1 MIKRVL
7 ALDVGDK
14 RIGVAVSDA
23 LGITAQGVETI
34 FTKGLENDVRRV
46 KELASY
52 YETDRI
58 LVGNP
63 VRLSG
68 EAGAQAQKAHLFAQR
83 LTDEGFSVRFQ
94 DERLTS
100 VSAER
105 VLIDAGVKREDRKKV
120 IDKLAATYIL
130 QSFMDAGGWDRRI
143 ETSRDDGER
152 EVFRL
157 MDGYMEMDN
166 IVQLED
172 ENGKELNF
180 QHLMTLEYNGKSYVV
195 LAPAEPMDDI
205 DEDEAVVLRIETDD
219 EGNDVYATIEDEEEL
234 ENAFNRYLEIAENDE
249 DTDEE

>member
-68 EAGAQAQKAHLFAQR
+68 
-83 LTDEGFSVRFQ
+83 
-94 DERLTS
+94 
-100 VSAER
+100 
-105 VLIDAGVKREDRKKV
+105 
-120 IDKLAATYIL
+120 
-130 QSFMDAGGWDRRI
+130 
-143 ETSRDDGER
+143 
-152 EVFRL
+152 
-157 MDGYMEMDN
+157 
-166 IVQLED
+166 
-172 ENGKELNF
+172 
-180 QHLMTLEYNGKSYVV
+180 
-195 LAPAEPMDDI
+195 
-205 DEDEAVVLRIETDD
+205 
-219 EGNDVYATIEDEEEL
+219 
-234 ENAFNRYLEIAENDE
+234 
-249 DTDEE
+249 